1 MAFPSRPSTGAPRVA
16 VLTVSYGSE
25 GVLGEFLASV
35 PEASNAPLAVIIA
48 DNKPE
53 QNGPVKALAEQNDAT
68 WVPLPQ
74 NLGYGG
80 AINATA
86 ADLPASVDWI
96 LVSNPDVAL
105 RPGVVDLL
113 VAAGDADAH
122 IGTVGPAILTAEGD
136 VYPSARAVPSLR
148 TGVGHALFANLWVS
162 NPWSRAYRNEH
173 EQALERRDVGWL
185 SGACVLVRRTLFEQ
199 LQGFDSGYFM
209 YFEDVDL
216 GYRVGK
222 AGYRNLYEPSAVVMH
237 TGAHSTTSD
246 SARMIQA
253 HHDSAIRFLDRKYA
267 GPWLWPVRFTL
278 RLGLGIR
285 SRIVRRNLDN

>member
-1 MAFPSRPSTGAPRVA
+1 MASPSSPASGIPRVA
-16 VLTVSYGSE
+16 VITVSYGSE

-35 PEASNAPLAVIIA
+35 PDASITPVSVVIA

-53 QNGPVKALAEQNDAT
+53 PEGAVATLAAESGAT

-86 ADLPASVDWI
+86 TDLPPGIDWI
-96 LVSNPDVAL
+96 LVTNPDVSL
-105 RPGVVDLL
+105 RPGVIDQL
-113 VAAGDADAH
+113 VEFGDSDEH
-122 IGTVGPAILTAEGD
+122 IATVGPAILTAEGE

-148 TGVGHALFANLWVS
+148 TGVGHALFANLWLG

-173 EQALERRDVGWL
+173 QQPPERRDVGWL
-185 SGACVLVRRTLFEQ
+185 SGACVLVRRTVFDELG
-199 LQGFDSGYFM
+199 GFDSGYFM

-222 AGYRNLYEPSAVVMH
+222 AGYRNVYEPAATVMH

-246 SARMIQA
+246 STRMIRA

-267 GPWLWPVRFTL
+267 GPWLWPIRVAL
-278 RLGLGIR
+278 RTGLGVR
-285 SRIVRRNLDN
+285 SWIVRRNLQN